1 MMFGLPS
8 SVRIFICRGAV
19 DLRKGFDG
27 LSGLVSETVQEDPQS
42 GHLFVFFNTRRDR
55 VKVLWWDRSGYSIL
69 YKRLEVGQ
77 FKMFDRTGGAR
88 SAFELTGSEL
98 SLILEGI
105 DLRGSRRRRIWG
117 ENVSTSA

>member
-77 FKMFDRTGGAR
+77 FKMFDRAGGAR
-88 SAFELTGSEL
+88 SAFEMTGSEL